1 MITSWMKKIKKKTFF
16 SQIYGIRVNEMKDE
30 RSNKF
35 YLCTSELKIPSILG
49 RTVAQRCELRLL
61 YLILAYIFMKG
72 GAVQEISL
80 WSFLERLQV
89 TPERHDFFGD
99 VKKAIDETF
108 LKQMYLKRVKIEM
121 ETGDKD
127 DKYGLK

>member
-1 MITSWMKKIKKKTFF
+1 MNEKNEKRNQKNLLF
-16 SQIYGIRVNEMKDE
+16 QIYGIRVNEMKDE

-35 YLCTSELKIPSILG
+35 YLCTSELKIPSTLG

-80 WSFLERLQV
+80 WSFLERLHI
-89 TPERHDFFGD
+89 TPERHDLFDD
-99 VKKAIDETF
+99 VKKAINETF
-108 LKQMYLKRVKIEM
+108 LKQMYLKREKIEI

-127 DKYGLK
+127 DKYRLE